1 VRKQL
6 WIAAGATLA
15 LLVLAGLVGL
25 LALDGMLRRAIE
37 RRGTALTGTA
47 VTVEHVEVS
56 LFEGSAAVYGL
67 RVANPPGYR
76 TPHALTLDEATGSV
90 ALSSLFSSPI
100 IVHSIELDGAHVFF
114 ELDAQGTP
122 NLDVIRRHLERKP
135 PPGSPPPTRVPGA
148 RKPARGEGRR
158 FVVERLTL
166 NDGHLAL
173 DARAT
178 GGPVRDE
185 TLEGFELTGL
195 GANRPDGA
203 TPRQLAREVGAAV
216 TRDVA
221 VSLAASQVEKWLGK
235 DVGGAVGDLLKKGGA
250 NAIEKGLGGW
260 IEKLMKKEKREQ

>member
-1 VRKQL
+1 MRKL

-37 RRGTALTGTA
+37 RRGTTLTGTA

-56 LFEGSAAVYGL
+56 LLEGRAAVYGL
-67 RVANPPGYR
+67 RIANPPGYR
-76 TPHALTLDEATGSV
+76 TPHALTLEEATGAV
-90 ALSSLFSSPI
+90 ALTSLLSSPI
-100 IVHSIELDGAHVFF
+100 RVHTIELDGARVFF

-135 PPGSPPPTRVPGA
+135 PPGAPPPTRVPGA
-148 RKPARGEGRR
+148 RKPPRGEGRR

-166 NDGHLAL
+166 HDGQLAL
-173 DARAT
+173 DARAS
-178 GGPVRDE
+178 GGPVRNE
-185 TLEGFELTGL
+185 TLEGFELTNL
-195 GANRPDGA
+195 GADQPGGA
-203 TPRQLAREVGAAV
+203 TPRQLARELAAAV

-221 VSLAASQVEKWLGK
+221 ISLAASQVEKWLGNE
-235 DVGGAVGDLLKKGGA
+235 VGGALGDAIKKGGA

-260 IEKLMKKEKREQ
+260 IEKLMKKEKRDR